1 MNEDCPIFDTGEGQS
16 NLFPSLDVSNYE
28 YEVKT
33 LDIGDFVLSERC
45 CGEIKRVSYTGNDL
59 KSSLFDGRLYEQS
72 EQRRDNYEIN
82 IMIIEITSKKKLFD
96 EHFTKQHLQS
106 LEFSLIIDFNTH
118 VYYTESTKDTIEL
131 IYKIWERLKKGK
143 RYVTPINKRKIPF
156 TLKQK
161 QIRFISGLLGIG
173 KIKATEL
180 IQDWGTPMNVFDWIV
195 NDDKSKYKVEGFDK
209 EFFYRNQELLL
220 IPKK

>member
-1 MNEDCPIFDTGEGQS
+1 MKITDCPIFDEKERAS
-16 NLFPSLDVSNYE
+16 DLFPTLDEQDRE
-28 YEVKT
+28 YIIKT

-82 IMIIEITSKKKLFD
+82 IMIIEITSKHKLFD
-96 EHFTKQHLQS
+96 QHFTKQHLKS

-118 VYYTESTKDTIEL
+118 VYYTESTKGTIEL
-131 IYKIWERLKKGK
+131 IYKIWEKLKKGK

-161 QIRFISGLLGIG
+161 QIRFISGLLDVG
-173 KIKATEL
+173 KLKATEL
-180 IQDWGTPMNVFDWIV
+180 IRDWGNPLEVIAWIFKEK
-195 NDDKSKYKVEGFDK
+195 DDQYKVEGFDK
-209 EFFYRNQELLL
+209 EFFKKNRDLLDG
-220 IPKK
+220 